1 MNITVKRI
9 ALRPTYT
16 IGKLYINGKYYCD
29 TLEDTVRDLNQ
40 NGKFDN
46 GEQKIY
52 GQTAIPYGKYRVLWT
67 YSPRF
72 KKYMPEIKDVPE
84 FSGVRIHSGNT
95 AADTLGCILVGQNKQ
110 VGKVINS
117 RAVVDIIYPIIRKA
131 CQTEKVFIT
140 IE

>member
-16 IGKLYINGKYYCD
+16 IGKMYINGKYYCD

-40 NGKFDN
+40 NGKFDGN
-46 GEQKIY
+46 EQKIY
-52 GQTAIPYGKYRVLWT
+52 GQTAIPYGTYRVLWT

-72 KKYMPEIKDVPE
+72 KKYMPELKDVPE
-84 FSGVRIHSGNT
+84 FSGVRIHAGNT
-95 AADTLGCILVGQNKQ
+95 NVDTLGCILVGQNKQ

-117 RAVVDIIYPIIRKA
+117 KATVDIIYPIIRKA

>member
-16 IGKLYINGKYYCD
+16 IGKMYINGKYYCD

-40 NGKFDN
+40 NGKFDGN
-46 GEQKIY
+46 EQKVY
-52 GQTAIPYGKYRVLWT
+52 GQTAIPYGTYRVLWT

-72 KKYMPEIKDVPE
+72 KKYMPELKDVPE
-84 FSGVRIHSGNT
+84 FSGVRIHAGNT
-95 AADTLGCILVGQNKQ
+95 NADTLGCILVGQNKQ

-117 RAVVDIIYPIIRKA
+117 KATVDIIYPIIRKA

>member
-16 IGKLYINGKYYCD
+16 IGKMYINGKYYCD

-40 NGKFDN
+40 NGKFDGN
-46 GEQKIY
+46 ESKIY
-52 GQTAIPYGKYRVLWT
+52 GQTAIPYGTYRVLWT

-72 KKYMPEIKDVPE
+72 KKYMPELKDVPE
-84 FSGVRIHSGNT
+84 FSGVRIHAGNT
-95 AADTLGCILVGQNKQ
+95 NADTLGCILVGQNKQ

-117 RAVVDIIYPIIRKA
+117 KATVDIIYPIIRKA

>member
-29 TLEDTVRDLNQ
+29 TLEDAVRDLNQ

>member
-16 IGKLYINGKYYCD
+16 IGKMYINGKYYCD

-40 NGKFDN
+40 NGKFDGN
-46 GEQKIY
+46 EQKIY
-52 GQTAIPYGKYRVLWT
+52 GQTAIPYGTYRVLWT

-72 KKYMPEIKDVPE
+72 KKYMPELKDVPE
-84 FSGVRIHSGNT
+84 FSGVRIHAGNT
-95 AADTLGCILVGQNKQ
+95 NADTLGCILVGQNKQ

-117 RAVVDIIYPIIRKA
+117 KATVDIIYPIIRKA

>member
-46 GEQKIY
+46 GEQKVY
-52 GQTAIPYGKYRVLWT
+52 GQTAIPYGTYRVLWT
-67 YSPRF
+67 YSPKF

-95 AADTLGCILVGQNKQ
+95 ATDTLGCILVGQNKQ

>member
-16 IGKLYINGKYYCD
+16 IGKMYINGKYYCD

-40 NGKFDN
+40 NGKFDGN
-46 GEQKIY
+46 EQKIY
-52 GQTAIPYGKYRVLWT
+52 GQTAIPYGTYRVLWT

-72 KKYMPEIKDVPE
+72 KKYMPELKDVPE
-84 FSGVRIHSGNT
+84 FSGVRIHAGNT
-95 AADTLGCILVGQNKQ
+95 NADTLGCILVGQNKQ

-117 RAVVDIIYPIIRKA
+117 KATVDIIYPIIRKA
-131 CQTEKVFIT
+131 CQTQKVFIT